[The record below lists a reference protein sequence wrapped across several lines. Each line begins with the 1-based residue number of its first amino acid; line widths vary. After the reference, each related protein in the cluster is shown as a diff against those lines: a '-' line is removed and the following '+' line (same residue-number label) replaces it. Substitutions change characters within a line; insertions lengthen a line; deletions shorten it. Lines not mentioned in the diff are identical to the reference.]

1 MSFVTF
7 LNIEIQRSLAGKA
20 EKTAK
25 TTQSSRLLMG
35 GLGVGFCGNSAP
47 FIFVSVYVF
56 VHTHMPFVMNINALP
71 LQ

>member
-7 LNIEIQRSLAGKA
+7 LNIEIQRSLAWKA

-25 TTQSSRLLMG
+25 TTQSSGLLMG
-35 GLGVGFCGNSAP
+35 GLGVGFFFRNSAP

-56 VHTHMPFVMNINALP
+56 MHTHMPF
-71 LQ
+71 